1 MSDTATAP
9 SEHARLEALAARLE
23 RALSRDQRELG
34 KRLAGLRRRL
44 KDGKPVDR
52 AINDIESRLEASI
65 AQRAAR
71 ETALARWQTPAALNY
86 PPELPVV
93 ERRED
98 ILAAL
103 AEHQIVVVAGETGSG
118 KTTQLPKLCL
128 EMGRGR
134 NGLIGH
140 TQPRRLAARSVAVR
154 LAEELETTLG
164 ETVGYQVRFNDT
176 TGPSTLI
183 KLMTDGILLAETQHD
198 PDLSRYEAIII
209 DEAHER
215 SLNIDFLLGYLKRLT
230 ARRPDLK
237 IIITSATIDVERFS
251 QHFAAQDGT
260 PAPIVS
266 VSGRNFPV
274 ETRYLPLVRDAED
287 EEDLSLQEGI
297 LRAVEELSVIEREKG
312 WMRGPRDVLIFLPGE
327 REIRAT
333 ADTLRRA
340 QLRDTEVLPLYAR
353 LSNEEQNRV
362 FQPHRGRRIVLAT
375 NVAETSLTVP
385 GIRYVID
392 PGLVRISRYSYRSK
406 IQRLPVEPISQAS
419 ANQRKGRCGRIAEGL
434 CIRLYSEEDF
444 LARPEYT
451 EPEIQRTNL
460 ASVILSMLSLK
471 LGDIEKFPFVDAP
484 DSRFVTDGFRL
495 LRELGAVDEH
505 NRLSRDGRTLARL
518 PIDPRLA
525 RMVLEGASRGCLRE
539 VLIIVSA
546 LSIQD
551 PRERPADKRQQADQ
565 IHHEWDDDN
574 SDFVSWLNLW
584 EGFELARDALGANP
598 LRRWCKA
605 RFLNYLRLREWHDTF
620 RQLKQLTRDLGLEMT
635 SAQHERDAEAQAEVT
650 ARVLASPGQ
659 GRRPSVAIDH
669 ESLHRALLTGLL
681 SNLGLKQ
688 ENREY
693 LGARN
698 RRFFVHPGSGVAKK
712 SPKWVMAAE
721 MVETTKLYARQVAAI
736 KPEWV
741 EPLAEHLVKRSYSEP
756 HWEMKRAQ
764 VVASEQV
771 TLFGLPIV
779 TARKVH
785 YGPLAPQESREL
797 FIRRAL
803 VEGEFQTRA
812 PFFAHNRGLMD
823 EVGEL
828 EDRARKRDILVDEE
842 TLFAFYAERIP
853 EGIYNGRSF
862 DKWRKEAERDNPDVL
877 HLNLDD
883 LMARDAEEVTVA
895 RYPEQLHHNSV
906 AYPLSYH
913 FAPGAVDD
921 GVTMIVPA
929 AMLSQLPR
937 YRIEWLVPGLLRDKA
952 IALMKSLPK
961 QYRKQVVPIPN
972 WVDAALEALTPDDVP
987 LADAL
992 AEFMRVKTGL
1002 RLPQDAWAPET
1013 LEPHLKMN
1021 LRIVDQDGKV
1031 LGEGRDLEALEAR
1044 FKDSA
1049 AAAARAMANRSRA
1062 ADSEVLEDLPETP
1075 IATSHSTTQA
1085 GIRVEAYPALVVKA
1099 AAPADGGMSAKQR
1112 KLARKT
1118 GKNSA
1123 PSSHAPASATAQVEQ
1138 NLSVELFDHP
1148 AKAAAAHRD
1157 GITRLAMARLPD
1169 QVRYLDRDL
1178 KALERCALLFAK
1190 IGTRRQLAD
1199 DFIYSVF
1206 EQVMAV
1212 EPLPRSRSELQAR
1225 LDDKRAELVPHAEAL
1240 LKPLEAALKQH
1251 LELSKRLKGKI
1262 DFSVALVV
1270 ADLKAQQARLITP
1283 GFIQASGEWLHQL
1296 PRYVEAMLIRLDKA
1310 PRERMRDQ
1318 RDMEEVKGFESR
1330 LDARLSK
1337 AREQGLPDA
1346 ELEEFGWWLQELRVS
1361 LFAQQLGTLETVSA
1375 KRLEKRWQE
1384 LMARR

>member
-44 KDGKPVDR
+44 KEGKPVDR

-128 EMGRGR
+128 EMGLGR

-140 TQPRRLAARSVAVR
+140 TQPRRLAARSVAAR

-274 ETRYLPLVRDAED
+274 ETQYLPLVRDAED

-312 WMRGPRDVLIFLPGE
+312 WLRGPRDVLIFLPGE

-785 YGPLAPQESREL
+785 YGPLAPEESREL

-987 LADAL
+987 LTDAL

-1049 AAAARAMANRSRA
+1049 AAAARAMANRSRE

-1099 AAPADGGMSAKQR
+1099 APADSGMSAKQR

-1190 IGTRRQLAD
+1190 VGTRRQLAD

-1262 DFSVALVV
+1262 DFSMALVV